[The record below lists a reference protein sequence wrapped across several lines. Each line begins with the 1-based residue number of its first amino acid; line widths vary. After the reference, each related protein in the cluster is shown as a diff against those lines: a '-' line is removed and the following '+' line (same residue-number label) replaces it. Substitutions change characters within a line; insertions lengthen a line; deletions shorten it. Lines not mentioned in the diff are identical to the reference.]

1 MEKSFITSVQGTDV
15 IKRFVVTDVII
26 KLANIWLAQKL
37 VSDQSDQKF
46 EKNCPIFG
54 NVAKTVA
61 KLQKL
66 KLKVKNSF
74 IKMLLNV
81 IINKTNYFLK
91 LLI

>member
-15 IKRFVVTDVII
+15 IKRFVVTDVTI

-37 VSDQSDQKF
+37 VSDQSDRKF

-61 KLQKL
+61 KLQAQ
-66 KLKVKNSF
+66 F
-74 IKMLLNV
+74 EC
-81 IINKTNYFLK
+81 
-91 LLI
+91 